1 MALLNFPTAPTP
13 GQLFTIGSVTY
24 IWNDTVGAWLKYN
37 NGNQNFNRVTSTNIV
52 VNSPTTATIGLLV
65 NGSVDVTGTLN
76 VDGTITQNGEPVL
89 TGANF
94 QAGTDIAFITSG
106 TVTTVN
112 NTSTLQTVTGRG
124 ATTTN
129 VVYFNNLTESTSTT
143 TGAVVISGGLA
154 VGKRINSES
163 LRIADTVFDSSIMSI
178 TSVAPTVIDSFSFNQ
193 FRSSKYLIQ
202 IDEGTGEGARCQ
214 ATEFMLLV
222 TNTGTVL
229 SVEYGEVRSSVDLG
243 GFEADFQDLGYDKI
257 VSLKFISN
265 DSTPKTVKVLRTA
278 MAV

>member
-13 GQLFTIGSVTY
+13 GQQFTVGSVTY
-24 IWNDTVGAWLKYN
+24 IWDDTAGAWLKYN
-37 NGNQNFNRVTSTNIV
+37 NGNQNFNRVTSTNV
-52 VNSPTTATIGLLV
+52 VINAPTTATIGLLV
-65 NGSVDVTGTLN
+65 NGSVNVTGTLN
-76 VDGTITQNGEPVL
+76 VNGSITQNGQAIL

-94 QAGTDIAFITSG
+94 LAGTDIQFATSG
-106 TVTTVN
+106 TTTIVN

-129 VVYFNNLTESTSTT
+129 VVYFANSTESTSTT
-143 TGAVVISGGLA
+143 TGAVIITGGLA

-163 LRIADTVFDSSIMSI
+163 IRIADTVFDSSIMSI
-178 TSVAPTVIDSFSFNQ
+178 TGVTPTVIDSFSFNQ
-193 FRSSKYLIQ
+193 YRSSKYLIQ
-202 IDEGTGEGARCQ
+202 IDEGLGVGARCQ

-243 GFEADFQDLGYDKI
+243 NFEADFQDLGYDKV